1 MNNVVNLEKEKSKHK
16 DEIKRKQIDS
26 ILTNLIEL
34 NKCGRLDDIDVIFKI
49 DNEDELIYT
58 GVKKAK
64 SFDRVDLVKK
74 AKPDKVNDMQIGE
87 IRQVKDNL
95 ENSAREII

>member
-1 MNNVVNLEKEKSKHK
+1 MNNVVNLEKEKSKYK
-16 DEIKRKQIDS
+16 DEMKRKQIDS

-74 AKPDKVNDMQIGE
+74 AKNVVNVAIFQE
-87 IRQVKDNL
+87 
-95 ENSAREII
+95 

>member
-1 MNNVVNLEKEKSKHK
+1 MNNVVNLEKEKNKHK

-64 SFDRVDLVKK
+64 NFDRVDLVKK
-74 AKPDKVNDMQIGE
+74 AKNVVNVAIFQE
-87 IRQVKDNL
+87 
-95 ENSAREII
+95 

>member
-34 NKCGRLDDIDVIFKI
+34 NECGRLDDIDIIFKI
-49 DNEDELIYT
+49 DNKDELNYT
-58 GVKKAK
+58 GVKNVKN
-64 SFDRVDLVKK
+64 FDRVDLVKK
-74 AKPDKVNDMQIGE
+74 AKNVVNVAIFQE
-87 IRQVKDNL
+87 
-95 ENSAREII
+95 

>member
-74 AKPDKVNDMQIGE
+74 AKNVVNVAIFQE
-87 IRQVKDNL
+87 
-95 ENSAREII
+95 

>member
-1 MNNVVNLEKEKSKHK
+1 MSNIINLEKEKSKHE

-49 DNEDELIYT
+49 DDEDELVYT

-64 SFDRVDLVKK
+64 NFDRVDLVKK
-74 AKPDKVNDMQIGE
+74 AKSVVNVAIFHE
-87 IRQVKDNL
+87 
-95 ENSAREII
+95 

>member
-34 NKCGRLDDIDVIFKI
+34 NKCGRLDDIDIIFKI
-49 DNEDELIYT
+49 DSQDELNYT
-58 GVKKAK
+58 GVKNVKN
-64 SFDRVDLVKK
+64 FDRFDLVKK
-74 AKPDKVNDMQIGE
+74 AKSVVNVAIFQE
-87 IRQVKDNL
+87 
-95 ENSAREII
+95 

>member
-1 MNNVVNLEKEKSKHK
+1 MSDIINLEKEKSKHE

-34 NKCGRLDDIDVIFKI
+34 NNCGRLDDIDIIFKI
-49 DNEDELIYT
+49 DDEDELVYT

-64 SFDRVDLVKK
+64 NFDRVDLVKK
-74 AKPDKVNDMQIGE
+74 AKSVVNVAIFHE
-87 IRQVKDNL
+87 
-95 ENSAREII
+95 

>member
-16 DEIKRKQIDS
+16 DEMKRKQIDS

-64 SFDRVDLVKK
+64 SVINVANFQK
-74 AKPDKVNDMQIGE
+74 
-87 IRQVKDNL
+87 
-95 ENSAREII
+95 

>member
-16 DEIKRKQIDS
+16 DEMKRKQIDS

-74 AKPDKVNDMQIGE
+74 AKNVVNVAIFQE
-87 IRQVKDNL
+87 
-95 ENSAREII
+95 

>member
-1 MNNVVNLEKEKSKHK
+1 MSNIVNLEKEKSKHE
-16 DEIKRKQIDS
+16 DEMKRKQIDN

-58 GVKKAK
+58 GIKKVK

-74 AKPDKVNDMQIGE
+74 AKSVVNIAIFQE
-87 IRQVKDNL
+87 
-95 ENSAREII
+95 

>member
-1 MNNVVNLEKEKSKHK
+1 MNNVVNLEKEKNKHK

-49 DNEDELIYT
+49 DDEDELIYT
-58 GVKKAK
+58 GVKNAK
-64 SFDRVDLVKK
+64 NFDRVDLVKK
-74 AKPDKVNDMQIGE
+74 AKSVVNVAIFQE
-87 IRQVKDNL
+87 
-95 ENSAREII
+95 

>member
-1 MNNVVNLEKEKSKHK
+1 MSNVVNLEKEKSKHK
-16 DEIKRKQIDS
+16 DEMKHKQIDS

-74 AKPDKVNDMQIGE
+74 AKNVVNVAIFQE
-87 IRQVKDNL
+87 
-95 ENSAREII
+95 

>member
-1 MNNVVNLEKEKSKHK
+1 MSEIINLEKEKSKHE

-49 DNEDELIYT
+49 DDEDELVYT

-64 SFDRVDLVKK
+64 NFDRVDLVKK
-74 AKPDKVNDMQIGE
+74 AKSVVNVAIFHE
-87 IRQVKDNL
+87 
-95 ENSAREII
+95 

>member
-16 DEIKRKQIDS
+16 DEIKRKQIDD

-49 DNEDELIYT
+49 DNKDELNYT
-58 GVKKAK
+58 GVKNVKN
-64 SFDRVDLVKK
+64 FDRVDLVKK
-74 AKPDKVNDMQIGE
+74 AKNVVNVAIFQE
-87 IRQVKDNL
+87 
-95 ENSAREII
+95 

>member
-26 ILTNLIEL
+26 MLTNLIEL
-34 NKCGRLDDIDVIFKI
+34 NKRGRLDDIDVIFKI

-74 AKPDKVNDMQIGE
+74 AKNVVNVAIFQE
-87 IRQVKDNL
+87 
-95 ENSAREII
+95 

>member
-16 DEIKRKQIDS
+16 DEIQRKQIDN

-49 DNEDELIYT
+49 DNKDELNYT
-58 GVKKAK
+58 GVKNVKN
-64 SFDRVDLVKK
+64 FDRVDLVKK
-74 AKPDKVNDMQIGE
+74 AKNVVNVAIFQE
-87 IRQVKDNL
+87 
-95 ENSAREII
+95 

>member
-1 MNNVVNLEKEKSKHK
+1 MSDIINLEKEKSKHE

-49 DNEDELIYT
+49 DDEDELVYT

-64 SFDRVDLVKK
+64 NFDRVDLVKK
-74 AKPDKVNDMQIGE
+74 AKSVVNVAIFHE
-87 IRQVKDNL
+87 
-95 ENSAREII
+95 